1 MGLGPIA
8 LESVMRKR
16 LAGVLGAASL
26 SLTMILTGSTGA
38 NAFIGLSDGQK
49 AHIDEYFMC
58 KWLLLT
64 DIPTYE
70 ATEPCGG
77 TPTGGSLLTGKSSS
91 GKPDKPNCEY
101 EYEYE
106 SLTIDYC
113 EYPR

>member
-1 MGLGPIA
+1 
-8 LESVMRKR
+8 MRKR
-16 LAGVLGAASL
+16 LAGVLGAVSL

-58 KWLLLT
+58 QWLLLT

-77 TPTGGSLLTGKSSS
+77 TPTGGSLLS
-91 GKPDKPNCEY
+91 GKGSSVQRKRECEY
-101 EYEYE
+101 QYAFE
-106 SLTIDYC
+106 SLISDYC
-113 EYPR
+113 DNPR

>member
-1 MGLGPIA
+1 
-8 LESVMRKR
+8 MRKR

-91 GKPDKPNCEY
+91 SPRKRE
-101 EYEYE
+101 
-106 SLTIDYC
+106 C
-113 EYPR
+113 EYPQGSLFSSIISCEYTYD